1 MYRIS
6 DIFWAHS
13 DRRWFNQLDAKR
25 CHTDQASDKVNSTAP
40 NEMKSIGWKTIFH
53 LIWNFN
59 MTGTE
64 VSRTSFPISLVP
76 RSWLLSCCCS
86 AHRQLSRAQFVDC
99 NWLWKLNAVHFSLLP
114 LNRSRT
120 DESHQQQQ
128 RNYYDYFKL
137 IKVNL
142 SKVPKDAQQSKPLLE
157 ASLRRHT
164 EKTHKLCSFPLDGG
178 KKVQWSERTNKSSLL
193 MEK

>member
-1 MYRIS
+1 MPHWPSQRQ
-6 DIFWAHS
+6 
-13 DRRWFNQLDAKR
+13 NQLN
-25 CHTDQASDKVNSTAP
+25 CTEW
-40 NEMKSIGWKTIFH
+40 NELNWLENHFPFN
-53 LIWNFN
+53 LNFN
-59 MTGTE
+59 MTSTK

-86 AHRQLSRAQFVDC
+86 AHRQLSRAQLVDC

-114 LNRSRT
+114 LNRSRA

-164 EKTHKLCSFPLDGG
+164 KKTHKLCSFPLDGG
-178 KKVQWSERTNKSSLL
+178 KKSSVERANEQIIVVDGKV
-193 MEK
+193 K